1 MADNALINTLL
12 LANSI
17 DLALPLREALS
28 DTSKVWVSTTTDG
41 ALDVL
46 SDSSIELII
55 STTDFASSGLSFF
68 EQIMLYHPDPI
79 RILISEQD
87 KMDNAID
94 AINKGR
100 IYKYILNPWT
110 DEDIVTIAREAS
122 ELYHLRTDLNK
133 KVSEFSEQLIQAEL
147 NLEAL
152 IEDIEASKA
161 LDAQTK
167 LDYITRLKSTITLL
181 GTPLD

>member
-46 SDSSIELII
+46 NDSSIELII

-68 EQIMLYHPDPI
+68 EQIMPDYPDPI
-79 RILISEQD
+79 IILISEQD
-87 KMDNAID
+87 KWI
-94 AINKGR
+94 
-100 IYKYILNPWT
+100 
-110 DEDIVTIAREAS
+110 
-122 ELYHLRTDLNK
+122 
-133 KVSEFSEQLIQAEL
+133 
-147 NLEAL
+147 
-152 IEDIEASKA
+152 
-161 LDAQTK
+161 
-167 LDYITRLKSTITLL
+167 
-181 GTPLD
+181 TPLMQ

>member
-68 EQIMLYHPDPI
+68 EQIMPDHPDPI

-110 DEDIVTIAREAS
+110 E
-122 ELYHLRTDLNK
+122 
-133 KVSEFSEQLIQAEL
+133 
-147 NLEAL
+147 
-152 IEDIEASKA
+152 
-161 LDAQTK
+161 
-167 LDYITRLKSTITLL
+167 
-181 GTPLD
+181 